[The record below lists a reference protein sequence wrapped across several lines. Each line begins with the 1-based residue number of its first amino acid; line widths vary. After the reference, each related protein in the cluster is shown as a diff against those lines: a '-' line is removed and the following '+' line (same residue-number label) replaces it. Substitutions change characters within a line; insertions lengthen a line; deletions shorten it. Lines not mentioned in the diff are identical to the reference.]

1 MIVSVLTLALIV
13 LAYFLIKDL
22 IITVLVTIGIVFFMK
37 ALEPYISLLQ
47 FKLSPMPEIKKVR
60 ETNMTDEAG
69 RGVRIMV
76 VSQFTEFD
84 IFDNQSMKLFDSIVG
99 RAVDK
104 LRESKPLF
112 ALRYD
117 FVCERELPMQY
128 SYSVCGEKSS
138 GTRKCYKSWLKAI
151 KEKDFGIWKE
161 NSELFLHDD
170 FFDDP
175 ETGEQMRS
183 LVMFM
188 FDSRLPKTL
197 KNNTDTQEAQS
208 QA

>member
-84 IFDNQSMKLFDSIVG
+84 IFDNQSMKLFDSIVE
-99 RAVDK
+99 RAV
-104 LRESKPLF
+104 ES
-112 ALRYD
+112 
-117 FVCERELPMQY
+117 
-128 SYSVCGEKSS
+128 
-138 GTRKCYKSWLKAI
+138 
-151 KEKDFGIWKE
+151 
-161 NSELFLHDD
+161 
-170 FFDDP
+170 
-175 ETGEQMRS
+175 
-183 LVMFM
+183 
-188 FDSRLPKTL
+188 
-197 KNNTDTQEAQS
+197 
-208 QA
+208 